1 MIKEELSKTQ
11 YKEVEELLDKGIKSI
26 IDELKSLEK
35 EVTSLKASVLM
46 LQVKN
51 GIFATFF
58 GAIGSFV
65 AGVIMLYASKK
76 I

>member
-46 LQVKN
+46 LQVKKWHFCYILWGN
-51 GIFATFF
+51 RFVCCRRDY
-58 GAIGSFV
+58 AICE
-65 AGVIMLYASKK
+65 
-76 I
+76 